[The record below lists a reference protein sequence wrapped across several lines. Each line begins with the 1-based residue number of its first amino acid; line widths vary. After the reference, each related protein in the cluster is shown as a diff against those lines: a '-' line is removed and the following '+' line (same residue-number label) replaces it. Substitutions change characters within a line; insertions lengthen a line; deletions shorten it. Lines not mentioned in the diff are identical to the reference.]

1 MKESYSFKKEKEGN
15 KQKRKY
21 LEKHMRRK
29 VLILEYIAVFI
40 ATEDF
45 LKRDFFPHNY
55 RHNQVPCFL
64 MFA

>member
-1 MKESYSFKKEKEGN
+1 MKESYSLKKEKEGN

-45 LKRDFFPHNY
+45 LKRDFFPITIDII
-55 RHNQVPCFL
+55 RCL
-64 MFA
+64 AS

>member
-45 LKRDFFPHNY
+45 LKCDFFSITIDIIRY
-55 RHNQVPCFL
+55 L
-64 MFA
+64 SS